1 MDVGDVRIGVARC
14 DRDALIATPVETV
27 PRGTGDL
34 ERLVAIAREEEAI
47 EVIVGLPVSL
57 SGREG
62 PAATK
67 VREFAVALATVL
79 STTPD
84 ETDTAGAPRTVSVR
98 MVDERLTTVSA
109 ERVLRERGKKGA
121 QRRAVVDQAAAVV
134 ILQQAIDIERST
146 GRPPGQEVGQGRT

>member
-1 MDVGDVRIGVARC
+1 M
-14 DRDALIATPVETV
+14 IATPVETV
-27 PRGTGDL
+27 PRGPGDL
-34 ERLVAIAREEEAI
+34 ARLVAITREEEAV
-47 EVIVGLPVSL
+47 EVVVGLPVSL

-62 PAATK
+62 PAAAK
-67 VREFAVALATVL
+67 ARAFAVELAAALAI
-79 STTPD
+79 SPD
-84 ETDTAGAPRTVSVR
+84 EPGAADAPSGVPVR

-134 ILQQAIDIERST
+134 ILQHAIDIERST